1 MLLHSNLLIIS
12 FLQRNIFAILEM
24 FGKIPVVK
32 KDKPIWLFK
41 DYSLRQSILNC
52 FNICVKI
59 GTGCFYSHL
68 RA

>member
-12 FLQRNIFAILEM
+12 SLQRNIFAILEM

-32 KDKPIWLFK
+32 KDKPFWLFK